1 MSKKAII
8 VSLITK
14 CGELE
19 LRARSIARYIINLR
33 EEGERDIGKEQTLAF
48 LDQEIFRCKDRI
60 AALS

>member
-8 VSLITK
+8 ISLITK

-19 LRARSIARYIINLR
+19 LRARSIARDIINLR

-48 LDQEIFRCKDRI
+48 LDREIFRCKDRI

>member
-19 LRARSIARYIINLR
+19 LRARSIANDIINLR